1 MITMKTYKN
10 KYSRLT
16 CLLVLIMLSAA
27 CKKDFSALNTNPNT
41 SEFALPQ
48 TLLAPALTSLV
59 SANNSRAQRITNEL
73 MQVTVNMGDGDG
85 KIFRYEVRNSEA
97 DYLWN
102 AWYTQLTNFKDI
114 YKGGEDNANSSYMAV
129 SLISQAWIYSML
141 TDTYG
146 DVPFS
151 NSNKGAEGNFTPSFD
166 QQKDIYPA
174 LFAMLEEA
182 NTLLTASSA
191 TTNAIAA
198 TSDPIYAGDRAK
210 WRKLGNSLYLR
221 LLLRVS
227 AKTELKAIDKIK
239 EIVDTKAAT
248 YPVISSNEES
258 AVLRWTGVAPYVSP
272 FASWRDAD
280 WYTPKLSSF
289 FVNNLNEWS
298 DPRIVRWATVVEG
311 EYAGIPSGY
320 APGQAPEGKSAF
332 PTALQVEPLL
342 GNIMNYAE
350 LQLILAEAAAKGW
363 VTTKTAQNYYE
374 TGVNSG
380 ITFWGYAVP
389 ANYLTF
395 AKVKWDDTYTLDQ
408 KMELIHLQKYYAL
421 FFTDMEQW
429 FEYRRTGHPNLPKG
443 AGLGN
448 GGVMPARLNYP
459 VYVQSANGEN
469 YRAAVAIQ
477 GVDQISTQVWW
488 QKP

>member
-10 KYSRLT
+10 TYRSLA
-16 CLLVLIMLSAA
+16 CLLVLMISGA

-85 KIFRYEVRNSEA
+85 KIFRYEIRNAEA

-102 AWYTQLTNFKDI
+102 AWYTQLTNFKDV
-114 YKGGEDNANSSYMAV
+114 YKGGEDNANPSYMAV
-129 SLISQAWIYSML
+129 SLICQAWIYSML

-146 DVPFS
+146 DVPFT
-151 NSNKGAEGNFTPSFD
+151 NSNKGSEGNFTPNFD
-166 QQKDIYPA
+166 QQAAIYPA
-174 LFAMLEEA
+174 LFTMLEEA

-227 AKTELKAIDKIK
+227 AKTEVKAIDKIK
-239 EIVDTKAAT
+239 EIVDTKAST
-248 YPVISSNEES
+248 YPIISSNEES

-374 TGVNSG
+374 TGVSSG
-380 ITFWGYAVP
+380 ITFWGYTVP
-389 ANYLTF
+389 ANYLSF
-395 AKVKWDDTYTLDQ
+395 AKVKWDEGYTLDQ

-477 GVDQISTQVWW
+477 GADQISTQVWW